1 MTAKAYQRYGTVQ
14 ADSFI
19 DANGDPVGG
28 GVDGLTI
35 DEAMANIAMG
45 FSTTP
50 GEGDGNILVG
60 DSAEIQ
66 NDANETTLIG
76 KAVAGYGNRAT
87 AVGESSS
94 AGEDGVALGSGAG
107 TNFDGV
113 ALGKGASANTN
124 SIAIGKN
131 VSAAA
136 NRTVIGGIGTV
147 ASFGG
152 SLAIEVVGVAPS
164 GDPGLAG
171 VIRYCTADTKLY
183 IWSGSGWV
191 TAQFAL

>member
-1 MTAKAYQRYGTVQ
+1 MTTPHVTNFDIVQ
-14 ADSFI
+14 ADSFL

-45 FSTTP
+45 FSTTL

-94 AGEDGVALGSGAG
+94 AGTDGVALGSGAG

-124 SIAIGKN
+124 SIAIGKS

-136 NRTVIGGIGTV
+136 NRTVIGGSGTV

-152 SLAIEVVGVAPS
+152 DLAIPVVADPPS
-164 GDPGLAG
+164 TPPADPTKA
-171 VIRYCTADTKLY
+171 VIRFCSGNGAVYV
-183 IWSGSGWV
+183 WSGAAWSVIG
-191 TAQFAL
+191 